1 MIEDEIE
8 TWKKLNSHSIPRGLI
23 QINGKFRN
31 ADVQIGI
38 WAKDRS
44 NKEFYERLKALESK
58 SLLRGW
64 AVTKDGR
71 RLILM
76 KVEKSIKVEL
86 PPPKKKTRGT
96 K

>member
-1 MIEDEIE
+1 
-8 TWKKLNSHSIPRGLI
+8 LNSHDIPRGLI
-23 QINGKFRN
+23 QIHGKFRN
-31 ADVQIGI
+31 SDVQIGI

-44 NKEFYERLKALESK
+44 NEDFYERLEDLESN

-76 KVEKSIKVEL
+76 KVEESIKVEL
-86 PPPKKKTRGT
+86 PPPPKRKKKGT